1 MAVAT
6 FEQIVNANKDLL
18 FKPLKGAVLVAPMT
32 VEVPIAFTAGASA
45 KFQSLE
51 GYSSLGLIDKSGGP
65 QFRPEQQ
72 LSETE
77 SWGWLEPT
85 RSDIVKRDMSVGFTA
100 QEFKRPVLELVSGR
114 SLADVKADAVTKEL
128 SWNEP
133 VSPDTIHYRV
143 IFLFVD
149 GVGAREK
156 WVLRVMPRAS
166 VTEVG
171 QQQWNAEQVASWP
184 ITVKA
189 TVDDKLG
196 YSMRN
201 VLCGPGVG
209 DLVIPM
215 GFTIATPPATPPP
228 AGASGTAGTPQKVA

>member
-1 MAVAT
+1 MAIAT
-6 FEQIVNANKDLL
+6 FEQIVEANKDLL
-18 FKPLKGAVLVAPMT
+18 LKPLKGAVLLAPMS
-32 VEVPIAFTAGASA
+32 VPVPIAFTSGAEA
-45 KFQSLE
+45 KFQSLQ
-51 GYSSLGLIDKSGGP
+51 GFSSLGLIDKSGGP

-85 RSDIVKRDMSVGFTA
+85 RSDIVKRDMSAAFTA
-100 QEFKRPVLELVSGR
+100 QEFKRAVLELVSGR
-114 SLADVKADAVTKEL
+114 SLADVQADPVTKEL

-133 VSPDTIHYRV
+133 TSPDTIHYRV

-149 GVGAREK
+149 GVGPREK

-166 VTEVG
+166 VSEVG
-171 QQQWNAEQVASWP
+171 QQQWNAENIASWP

-201 VLCGPGVG
+201 VLCGPGIG
-209 DLVIPM
+209 DLVVPM
-215 GFTIATPPATPPP
+215 GFTVAAP
-228 AGASGTAGTPQKVA
+228 GKVA

>member
-1 MAVAT
+1 MAAAT
-6 FEQIVNANKDLL
+6 FEQIVDANKDLL
-18 FKPLKGAVLVAPMT
+18 LKPLKGAVLLAPMT
-32 VEVPIAFTAGASA
+32 VDIPIAFTAGADA
-45 KFQSLE
+45 KFQSLH
-51 GYSSLGLIDKSGGP
+51 GFSSLGLIDKSGGP

-85 RSDIVKRDMSVGFTA
+85 RSDIVKRDMSAAFTA
-100 QEFKRPVLELVSGR
+100 QEYKRAVLELVSGR
-114 SLADVKADAVTKEL
+114 SLADVQADPVTKEL

-133 VSPDTIHYRV
+133 TSPDTIHYRV

-149 GVGAREK
+149 GVGPREK

-171 QQQWNAEQVASWP
+171 QQQWNAENIASWP

-201 VLCGPGVG
+201 VLCGPGIA
-209 DLVIPM
+209 DLVVPM
-215 GFTIATPPATPPP
+215 GFTIA
-228 AGASGTAGTPQKVA
+228 AGKAA

>member
-6 FEQIVNANKDLL
+6 FEQIVDANKDLL
-18 FKPLKGAVLVAPMT
+18 LKPLKGAVLLAPMS
-32 VEVPIAFTAGASA
+32 VPVPIAFTAGADA
-45 KFQSLE
+45 KFQSLQ
-51 GYSSLGLIDKSGGP
+51 GFSSLGLIDKSGGP

-85 RSDIVKRDMSVGFTA
+85 RSDIVKRDMSATLTA

-114 SLADVKADAVTKEL
+114 SLADVQADPVTKEL

-133 VSPDTIHYRV
+133 TSPDTIHYRI

-171 QQQWNAEQVASWP
+171 QQQWNAENIASWP

-196 YSMRN
+196 YSLRN
-201 VLCGPGVG
+201 VLCGPGIG

-215 GFTIATPPATPPP
+215 GFTIGTGKAT
-228 AGASGTAGTPQKVA
+228 

>member
-1 MAVAT
+1 MTVTT
-6 FEQIVNANKDLL
+6 FEQIISANKDLL
-18 FKPLKGAVLVAPMT
+18 LKPLKGAVLIAPMS
-32 VEVPIAFTAGASA
+32 VDVPVKFTAGADA

-100 QEFKRPVLELVSGR
+100 QEFKRTVLELVSGR
-114 SLADVKADAVTKEL
+114 SLADVQADAVTKEL

-133 VSPDTIHYRV
+133 VAPDTIYYRV

-156 WVLRVMPRAS
+156 WVLRIMPRAS

-171 QQQWNAEQVASWP
+171 QQQWNSENIAAWP

-196 YSMRN
+196 YSLRN

-209 DLVIPM
+209 NLVIPM
-215 GFTIATPPATPPP
+215 GFTVAAPSPTPPA
-228 AGASGTAGTPQKVA
+228 ADKADAASPSKKVA

>member
-1 MAVAT
+1 MAANI
-6 FEQIVNANKDLL
+6 FEQIVNTNKDLL
-18 FKPLKGAVLVAPMT
+18 LKPLKGAVLLAPMS
-32 VEVPIAFTAGASA
+32 VDVPIKFTAGTDA
-45 KFQSLE
+45 KFQSLD
-51 GYSSLGLIDKSGGP
+51 GYSSLGLIDKAGGP

-100 QEFKRPVLELVSGR
+100 QEFKRAVLELVSGR
-114 SLADVKADAVTKEL
+114 SLADVQADPVTKEL

-133 VSPDTIHYRV
+133 ITPDTIYYRV

-156 WVLRVMPRAS
+156 WVLRIMPRAS

-171 QQQWNAEQVASWP
+171 QQQWNSENIAAWP
-184 ITVKA
+184 VTVKA

-196 YSMRN
+196 YSLRN

-209 DLVIPM
+209 NLVIPM
-215 GFTIATPPATPPP
+215 GFTVAAPSPNPPP
-228 AGASGTAGTPQKVA
+228 ADKADATSPSKKVA

>member
-1 MAVAT
+1 MATAS
-6 FEQIVNANKDLL
+6 FEQIVDANKDLL
-18 FKPLKGAVLVAPMT
+18 LKPLKGAILLAPMS
-32 VEVPIAFTAGASA
+32 VAIPIAFTAGADA
-45 KFQSLE
+45 KFQSLQ
-51 GYSSLGLIDKSGGP
+51 GFSSLGLIDKSGGP

-85 RSDIVKRDMSVGFTA
+85 RSDIVKRDLSAAFTA
-100 QEFKRPVLELVSGR
+100 QEYKRAVLELVSGR
-114 SLADVKADAVTKEL
+114 SLADVQADPVTKEL

-133 VSPDTIHYRV
+133 TSPDTIHYRV

-166 VTEVG
+166 VSDVG
-171 QQQWNAEQVASWP
+171 QQQWTAENIASWP
-184 ITVKA
+184 ISVKA

-201 VLCGPGVG
+201 VLCGPGIG
-209 DLVIPM
+209 DLVVPM
-215 GFTIATPPATPPP
+215 GFTIA
-228 AGASGTAGTPQKVA
+228 AGKAA

>member
-6 FEQIVNANKDLL
+6 FEQIASWNKDLL
-18 FKPLKGAVLVAPMT
+18 LKPLKGAILLAPMST
-32 VEVPIAFTAGASA
+32 AIPAAFTAGASA
-45 KFQSLE
+45 AFQSLE
-51 GYSSLGLIDKSGGP
+51 GYASLGLIDKANGP

-77 SWGWLEPT
+77 SWGALEPT
-85 RSDIVKRDMSVGFTA
+85 RTDIVKRDMSVGFTA

-114 SLADVKADAVTKEL
+114 SLADVQADAVTKEL
-128 SWNEP
+128 SWTEP

-149 GVGAREK
+149 GAGAREK
-156 WVLRVMPRAS
+156 WLLRIMPRAN

-189 TVDDKLG
+189 TLDDKLG

-201 VLCGPGVG
+201 VLCGPGVA

-215 GFTIATPPATPPP
+215 GFTIATAPPAN
-228 AGASGTAGTPQKVA
+228 AGAVDDKKAA

>member
-6 FEQIVNANKDLL
+6 FEQIASANKDLL
-18 FKPLKGAVLVAPMT
+18 LKPLKGAVLVAPMT
-32 VEVPIAFTAGASA
+32 ADVPIKFTAGADA

-51 GYSSLGLIDKSGGP
+51 GYSSLGLIDKAGGP

-100 QEFKRPVLELVSGR
+100 QEFKRTVLELVSGR
-114 SLADVKADAVTKEL
+114 SLADVQADAVTKEL

-133 VSPDTIHYRV
+133 VAPDTIHYRV

-156 WVLRVMPRAS
+156 WVLRIMPRAS

-171 QQQWNAEQVASWP
+171 QQQWNSENIAAWP

-189 TVDDKLG
+189 TADDKLG

-209 DLVIPM
+209 NLVIPM
-215 GFTIATPPATPPP
+215 GFTVATPAATPPAADKEDTASTPK
-228 AGASGTAGTPQKVA
+228 KVA

>member
-1 MAVAT
+1 MAVVT

-18 FKPLKGAVLVAPMT
+18 LKPLKGAVLVAPMT
-32 VEVPIAFTAGASA
+32 VPVPVEFTAGASA

-51 GYSSLGLIDKSGGP
+51 GYSSLGLIDKAGGP

-77 SWGWLEPT
+77 SWGWLEAT
-85 RSDIVKRDMSVGFTA
+85 RSDIVKRDMSASLTA

-133 VSPDTIHYRV
+133 VAPDTIHYRI

-171 QQQWNAEQVASWP
+171 QQQWNSENIASWP

-196 YSMRN
+196 YSLRN
-201 VLCGPGVG
+201 VLCGPGVA

-215 GFTIATPPATPPP
+215 GFSIASPPPAPPP
-228 AGASGTAGTPQKVA
+228 AGGGTSGTPERAA

>member
-6 FEQIVNANKDLL
+6 FEQIASWNKDLL
-18 FKPLKGAVLVAPMT
+18 LKPLKGAVLLAPMS
-32 VEVPIAFTAGASA
+32 VEVPIKFTAGADA
-45 KFQSLE
+45 KFQSLT
-51 GYSSLGLIDKSGGP
+51 GYSSLGLIDKAGGP

-77 SWGWLEPT
+77 SWGALEPT

-114 SLADVKADAVTKEL
+114 SLADVKADPVTKEL
-128 SWNEP
+128 SWTEP
-133 VSPDTIHYRV
+133 ISPDTIYYRV

-171 QQQWNAEQVASWP
+171 QQQWNAENVASWP

-196 YSMRN
+196 YSLRN
-201 VLCGPGVG
+201 VICGPGIA
-209 DLVIPM
+209 DLIVPM
-215 GFTIATPPATPPP
+215 GFTIATPPPPP
-228 AGASGTAGTPQKVA
+228 AQAGTAAVPGGEGKVA